1 MLVLQ
6 IFIYFFNHIFWQHK
20 MMESLSFE
28 EENISKDIKNLFRL
42 KKEPNYTTIKN
53 IRNLLQLE
61 KETKA
66 IKDRDNKNR
75 SKHEEE
81 K

>member
-28 EENISKDIKNLFRL
+28 EENIKNLFRL
-42 KKEPNYTTIKN
+42 KKELNYTTIKN